1 MEIIKNINSRN
12 IFDRVSTEGR
22 HGPIL
27 WLLVVFLPA
36 AVHPA
41 VVARAAHHA
50 HELLV
55 VDAPVTVNIRLLA
68 RGDLVSTEDIAH

>member
-1 MEIIKNINSRN
+1 M
-12 IFDRVSTEGR
+12 VS
-22 HGPIL
+22 IL
-27 WLLVVFLPA
+27 RLLVVFLPA

-68 RGDLVSTEDIAH
+68 RGGDLVSTEDIAH